1 MELKQRT
8 EKQYNEST
16 KPKVGFFFIKINL
29 VHFLVRLTKKNQEE
43 I

>member
-16 KPKVGFFFIKINL
+16 KPKVGFFFYQNK
-29 VHFLVRLTKKNQEE
+29 FGTFFS
-43 I
+43 